1 MQTGNLAPPR
11 QRVNMSTNRSHCLH
25 CNCLALAG
33 FYPCFSFSC
42 VQYNIVMA
50 IIVWLKTE
58 DQKAKLMVCA
68 EGFPKGD
75 GQPGL
80 DWPVLCTEAHS
91 FVDFDNS
98 A

>member
-1 MQTGNLAPPR
+1 
-11 QRVNMSTNRSHCLH
+11 
-25 CNCLALAG
+25 
-33 FYPCFSFSC
+33 
-42 VQYNIVMA
+42 MA